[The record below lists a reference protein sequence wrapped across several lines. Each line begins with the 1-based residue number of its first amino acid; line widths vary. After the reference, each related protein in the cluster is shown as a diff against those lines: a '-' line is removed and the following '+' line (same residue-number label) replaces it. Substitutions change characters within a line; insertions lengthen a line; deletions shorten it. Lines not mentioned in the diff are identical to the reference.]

1 MADLDDL
8 LVKTS
13 RTFALSIPVLPEPTR
28 SEVTISYL
36 LFRIADT
43 FEDASHWEAQFRI
56 EALERFV
63 ELLRAE
69 NDDDGAQDV
78 ERWLSLS
85 PSAHDG
91 YIELLAEVPAVL
103 EAFRALAPRAQAE
116 IRRRTIQS
124 SQGMVEYVNRTAAGG
139 LQLRDLADLR
149 HYCYVVAG
157 LVGELLTELF
167 LLGRESL
174 EPVADCLRQRS
185 RSFGEALQLVNILK
199 DSADDALEGRRYL
212 PVGVPRDEVFRL
224 ARRDLDS
231 STEYVRVLERASAPR
246 GLVAFTALPVL
257 LARAT
262 LDRVQSEGP
271 GTKLSRPEVA
281 GIVQQMNL
289 SLDEDRS
296 AVPA

>member
-43 FEDASHWEAQFRI
+43 FEDASHWEAQSRI

-63 ELLRAE
+63 ELLRAD
-69 NDDDGAQDV
+69 NDEDGASDV
-78 ERWLSLS
+78 QRWLALS

-91 YIELLAEVPAVL
+91 YLELIAEVPAVL
-103 EAFRALAPRAQAE
+103 EAFRTLAPRAQEE
-116 IRRRTIQS
+116 IRRYTIRT
-124 SQGMVEYVNRTAAGG
+124 SQGMAEYVSRTVASG

-149 HYCYVVAG
+149 HYCYIVAG
-157 LVGELLTELF
+157 LVGEMLTELF

-174 EPVADCLRQRS
+174 EPVADYLRRRS

-199 DSADDALEGRRYL
+199 DSADDALEGRSYL
-212 PVGVPRDEVFRL
+212 PADVSRDEVFRL

-231 STEYVRVLERASAPR
+231 STEYVRALQQASAPR

-271 GTKLSRPEVA
+271 GAKLSRPEVA

-289 SLDEDRS
+289 ALDEDRS
-296 AVPA
+296 ALPA